1 MTTPNGAELLSHWK
15 TLKTQAENGE
25 LRLNTEVGEAL
36 KRHADELLLKLNS
49 MLGRTQDLAFVSG
62 FGTLGSAVELQKKF
76 AAKAVS
82 DEDSAAN
89 RLKES
94 IDIVTLMRDT
104 YALSISRLQETDQST
119 AGALGQ
125 AGAQ

>member
-1 MTTPNGAELLSHWK
+1 MTTPSGTELLSHWK

-25 LRLNTEVGEAL
+25 LRLDTRVGEAL
-36 KRHADELLLKLNS
+36 KAHADALLLKLNT

-62 FGTLGSAVELQKKF
+62 FGKLGSAVELQKKF
-76 AAKAVS
+76 AAKAVT

-94 IDIVTLMRDT
+94 IEIVTLMRDT
-104 YALSISRLQETDQST
+104 YELSIRRLQETDQST